1 MAKKNKSSR
10 RRAARF
16 EQLNL
21 SNISEKSQEN
31 ANGSSINESEIGNTT
46 EYPLDAT
53 INQPKVTNVQAVAL
67 VPEICE
73 RLWTDEEAKNWSQ
86 LNPKLLSSTPP
97 SDNLKNMSAN
107 EERLFQLI
115 REIPRRS
122 LGVPVSSITRS
133 DAQPAQNQSTGL
145 DDSPVHHSSRV
156 PSTGAGDNARNNT
169 SGNQP
174 HDQEDLIALEKLARA
189 RNLGFSEKEAQPKI
203 YLQELQEFKAE
214 QQMPDK
220 EALSLVKALFA
231 KKTHIQWLRLSSH
244 RLTIW
249 EDFVNAFTVYF
260 IQPRAD
266 SEISAEIYNKYQA
279 ADQEARVFIDDM
291 QKLFMVMTSPP
302 SEEIQRRENF
312 IRRQGSDYR
321 QNKNGG
327 RRINYAVDV
336 RNSDFNRCPK
346 VRIPLKPPN
355 HCECNPETKSFTSQF
370 NMTLN
375 SNLEYDDSTDKLT

>member
-1 MAKKNKSSR
+1 M
-10 RRAARF
+10 
-16 EQLNL
+16 
-21 SNISEKSQEN
+21 
-31 ANGSSINESEIGNTT
+31 
-46 EYPLDAT
+46 
-53 INQPKVTNVQAVAL
+53 
-67 VPEICE
+67 
-73 RLWTDEEAKNWSQ
+73 
-86 LNPKLLSSTPP
+86 
-97 SDNLKNMSAN
+97 
-107 EERLFQLI
+107 
-115 REIPRRS
+115 
-122 LGVPVSSITRS
+122 LGI
-133 DAQPAQNQSTGL
+133 
-145 DDSPVHHSSRV
+145 
-156 PSTGAGDNARNNT
+156 T

-249 EDFVNAFTVYF
+249 EDFVNLRLLYILFNLEQTQRSECGRFT
-260 IQPRAD
+260 INTKQLTR
-266 SEISAEIYNKYQA
+266 
-279 ADQEARVFIDDM
+279 
-291 QKLFMVMTSPP
+291 KLS
-302 SEEIQRRENF
+302 RRENF